1 MRVRDGWRR
10 LGRLGGRHVL
20 ALSAAVLVAAGA
32 AVSLGLLWDHGV
44 RTAMGPPAGAPA
56 WRGGVAPCRQDP
68 MAGVPQPTR
77 FVVVAGC
84 STVSGTVRQVRR
96 DPVDGELNLQV
107 EPDQAYT
114 RFLPR
119 RNHGQLRVAA
129 VPRDVPALT
138 IPTAGQ
144 HATFYGA
151 WVLDRNQH
159 RQAAMHPVWMIEPT
173 DGGAGPTSAPPAGAT
188 TPATQRLRVRLVAP
202 PSVPVGG
209 AVDVFVRVES
219 GSGPDRRPEPEANVF
234 LEVRMKDGRGVQW
247 KAATTNAIGKARVTL
262 VALEQPGDF
271 QLWLYADKPG
281 RSAVVHVPLTVLRR

>member
-20 ALSAAVLVAAGA
+20 VLSAAVLVAAGA
-32 AVSLGLLWDHGV
+32 AVSLGLLGDHGV
-44 RTAMGPPAGAPA
+44 RAAMAPPAGAPT

-107 EPDQAYT
+107 EPDPAYT
-114 RFLPR
+114 RFLPPG
-119 RNHGQLRVAA
+119 NHGQLRVAA

-138 IPTAGQ
+138 IPEAGQ
-144 HATFYGA
+144 HASFHGA

-173 DGGAGPTSAPPAGAT
+173 DGGAGPRSAPSAGAA
-188 TPATQRLRVRLVAP
+188 TPATQRLRVRLVAA

-219 GSGPDRRPEPEANVF
+219 GSGPARRPEPEANVF
-234 LEVRMKDGRGVQW
+234 LEVRAPDGRGVQW
-247 KAATTNAIGKARVTL
+247 KASTTNAIGKARVTL

-281 RSAVVHVPLTVLRR
+281 RSAVVHTPLSVLRR

>member
-10 LGRLGGRHVL
+10 LGRLGLRHVL
-20 ALSAAVLVAAGA
+20 VLGAAALVATGVA
-32 AVSLGLLWDHGV
+32 ASLGLLRSHGV
-44 RTAMGPPAGAPA
+44 RTAMAPPAAAPPWQA
-56 WRGGVAPCRQDP
+56 GVAPCRQDP

-96 DPVDGELNLQV
+96 DPVDGELNLRV

-114 RFLPR
+114 RFLPPG
-119 RNHGQLRVAA
+119 NHGQLRVAA
-129 VPRDVPALT
+129 VPRDIPTLT

-159 RQAAMHPVWMIEPT
+159 RQAAMHPAWMITPT
-173 DGGAGPTSAPPAGAT
+173 GGGAGPTPASSAGTT
-188 TPATQRLRVRLVAP
+188 TPSTQRLRVRLVAP
-202 PSVPVGG
+202 PTVPVGG

-219 GSGPDRRPEPEANVF
+219 ASGPARRPEPETNLFV
-234 LEVRMKDGRGVQW
+234 EVRTQDGRGVQW

-262 VALEQPGDF
+262 VALQQPGDF
-271 QLWLYADKPG
+271 ELWLYADKPG
-281 RSAVVHVPLTVLRR
+281 RSAVVHAPLTVLRR